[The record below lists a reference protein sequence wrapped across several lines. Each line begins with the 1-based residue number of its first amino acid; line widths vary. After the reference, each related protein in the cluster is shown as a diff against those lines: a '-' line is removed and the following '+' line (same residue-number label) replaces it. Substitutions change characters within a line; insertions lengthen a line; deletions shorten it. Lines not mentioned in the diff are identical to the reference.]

1 MSAKDRP
8 TCRKRAGIRHYQ
20 APRREHF
27 TAEQVGK
34 LLMPIHMA
42 LELLPLGLYTVEH
55 AHDLAAFLTIS
66 QLAAEASNRPDMVG
80 HGSDAARVLLA
91 MRDRVEAGKGW
102 NVTADERERLMR
114 AIVAIDRWF
123 ADVPLV
129 RWQQAVAK
137 AYRIA
142 DRELARGA
150 KPLEMIVEAA

>member
-1 MSAKDRP
+1 M
-8 TCRKRAGIRHYQ
+8 RKRTGIRHFQ
-20 APRREHF
+20 PPPPKRFSEA
-27 TAEQVGK
+27 QVAR
-34 LLMPIHMA
+34 LLTPIHMA
-42 LELLPLGLYTVEH
+42 IELLPLGLYTVEH

-66 QLAAEASNRPDMVG
+66 QLAAEACNRPDMVG
-80 HGSDAARVLLA
+80 HGSDAAMVLLA

>member
-1 MSAKDRP
+1 M
-8 TCRKRAGIRHYQ
+8 KRAPARRGIRQ
-20 APRREHF
+20 FQPPERPRF
-27 TAEQVGK
+27 TEAQVAA

-42 LELLPLGLYTVEH
+42 IELLPLGLYTVEH

-66 QLAAEASNRPDMVG
+66 QLAAESCSRPDMVA
-80 HGSDAARVLLA
+80 HGRDAAMVLLA

-114 AIVAIDRWF
+114 AVVAIDRWF

-142 DRELARGA
+142 DRERARGA